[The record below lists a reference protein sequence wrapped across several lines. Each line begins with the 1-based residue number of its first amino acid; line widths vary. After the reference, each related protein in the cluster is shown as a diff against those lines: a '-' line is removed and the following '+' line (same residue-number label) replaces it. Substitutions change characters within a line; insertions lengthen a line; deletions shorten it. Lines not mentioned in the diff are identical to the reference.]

1 MVASHSHLFKLSSPK
16 HKHKLAFVYLN
27 PYDYSITAWMPISR
41 GIFESRGGIPLYQRS
56 LPWWWTPGSEQ
67 AWRENG
73 HVIHAAFWGL
83 LISRRGHKSYII
95 ITYMY
100 ICIASRLHTY
110 IIIYIYTYT
119 YILCMCLS
127 ESRVRQNLMLSI
139 GGLFI
144 FVFFSAAVFVC
155 FLGSYFYAFLF
166 L

>member
-1 MVASHSHLFKLSSPK
+1 MKYCEGLSWKKSWAHHLLNILAFTYSITYGLVEAVVASHSHLFKLSSPK

-83 LISRRGHKSYII
+83 LISRRGHKSHII
-95 ITYMY
+95 ITH
-100 ICIASRLHTY
+100 ICIYVLPADY
-110 IIIYIYTYT
+110 IHI
-119 YILCMCLS
+119 
-127 ESRVRQNLMLSI
+127 
-139 GGLFI
+139 
-144 FVFFSAAVFVC
+144 
-155 FLGSYFYAFLF
+155 
-166 L
+166 